1 MPAGISRR
9 AAGLGKLFIDA
20 SVSRLLIYSATR
32 LFLRVTLG
40 YQNSMI
46 YLDTL
51 RYKHCLTH
59 LFNHCKSVPLI
70 AKRALHCYA
79 VIAVIF

>member
-20 SVSRLLIYSATR
+20 SVSRLLICSVTR
-32 LFLRVTLG
+32 LSLRVTLG
-40 YQNSMI
+40 YQNTVI
-46 YLDTL
+46 CLDTL

-59 LFNHCKSVPLI
+59 KFNHCKSSLLFV
-70 AKRALHCYA
+70 KMVLHC
-79 VIAVIF
+79 